1 MNHTLTV
8 PGADLYYELRG
19 SGPLVAL
26 VGSPMGARSFAS
38 VADLIASDYTVLTT
52 DPRGIDRST
61 VSDPDQDS
69 TPQLR
74 AADLSALLTK
84 VDAGP
89 AIVFGSSGG
98 AITALAFAQAYPD
111 QARTVIAHEP
121 PLCELLEDR
130 DELHAGTEKLIA
142 TYLDGDILGAWGQFM
157 AQANIDLP
165 PGVLELMFGPDRP
178 AAQLADERRW
188 FEHELRW
195 TTSWKPDLPVL
206 RAGRPR
212 IIAAIGEAST
222 GQLCDRTTRALAS
235 ALDIEP
241 TMFPGGHT
249 AFADN
254 PPTFAPRLL
263 EVLATA

>member
-26 VGSPMGARSFAS
+26 IGSPMGARSFEPL
-38 VADLIASDYTVLTT
+38 ADLIASDYTVLTT
-52 DPRGIDRST
+52 DPRGIDRSSL
-61 VSDPDQDS
+61 SDPDQDS
-69 TPQLR
+69 TPELR
-74 AADLSALLTK
+74 AEDLSALLTE

-111 QARTVIAHEP
+111 QVRAVIAHEP

-130 DELHAGTEKLIA
+130 DELRAGTEKLIA
-142 TYLDGDILGAWGQFM
+142 TYLDGDILGAWSQFM

-165 PGVLELMFGPDRP
+165 PGVLEMMFGPDRP
-178 AAQLADERRW
+178 AKQLADERRW

-195 TTSWKPDLPVL
+195 TTTWQPDLPVL
-206 RAGRPR
+206 RAGHPR

-222 GQLCDRTTRALAS
+222 NQLCDRTTRALAT
-235 ALDIEP
+235 ALNIEP
-241 TMFPGGHT
+241 TLFPGGHT

-254 PPTFAPRLL
+254 PTTFTPHLL
-263 EVLATA
+263 KALATA